1 MPLFFFL
8 VFSSLVIELKGAFTV
23 AKSGNLLQYR
33 SLQRLGA
40 TNEREIF
47 DKFRILKLSI
57 FFPVLGVENDRDEF
71 TPPIKHDTDVKCFP
85 NIDNFP
91 VSLVLGPV

>member
-57 FFPVLGVENDRDEF
+57 FERLRVR
-71 TPPIKHDTDVKCFP
+71 PILKSDV
-85 NIDNFP
+85 NFKI
-91 VSLVLGPV
+91 L